1 MRARADSDRRGRPE
15 PALRRSRDAVAP
27 RQGRGGRPVPFCAG
41 IGTDAGPGTDARRGK
56 DAPRLAAR
64 VPGKR
69 PLPRGCLGRPAA
81 LSLLSRPGP
90 VGRSRRAAGPAW
102 KVGSAGGH
110 SQTGPHIRR
119 GRRRCKCTTTLIY
132 IYIYS
137 VCGRPVYA
145 EDVVVKLSR
154 GRSHLPYVSDT
165 IEVRDGRPVRAPAPR
180 APRPRTHQDP
190 APTLILG
197 QRPEPASAGAGPIC
211 VASRGAAP
219 AQRTHRRHVPS
230 KHAHPRLHVR
240 LLVRVHARTCGHG

>member
-1 MRARADSDRRGRPE
+1 MLADCLRGLGSPALACSCRLGPPGPARPSITQKQGRGRAAAGP
-15 PALRRSRDAVAP
+15 RRPPCPLLCRDRHGRGPRNGRAP
-27 RQGRGGRPVPFCAG
+27 RQ
-41 IGTDAGPGTDARRGK
+41 
-56 DAPRLAAR
+56 
-64 VPGKR
+64 
-69 PLPRGCLGRPAA
+69 GRPAA

-219 AQRTHRRHVPS
+219 AQRTLRRHVPS